1 MDQAELLQTLESS
14 ITRIKPL
21 FPGTT
26 CYPLS
31 TAKKDK
37 NKKGLFEQEF
47 QSETHQ
53 LEKIFEI
60 TGTPSA
66 EDIECMEDGPMKA
79 VIDPTGIEKQFLAN
93 LDRIEPQ
100 DLKTILPSATDD
112 AIELL
117 NEMLQFSKY
126 SGSI

>member
-1 MDQAELLQTLESS
+1 MKQAELLQTLESS
-14 ITRIKPL
+14 VTRIRPL

-37 NKKGLFEQEF
+37 NKKELFEREF

-60 TGTPSA
+60 IGTPSI
-66 EDIECMEDGPMKA
+66 EDIKCMENGPMKT
-79 VIDPTGIEKQFLAN
+79 VMNEIGGEDQFLEN
-93 LDRIEPQ
+93 LDPIKPQ
-100 DLKTILPSATDD
+100 DLKAVLPSAPDD
-112 AIELL
+112 AIDLL
-117 NEMLQFSKY
+117 NDMLQFSTFVD
-126 SGSI
+126 SL

>member
-1 MDQAELLQTLESS
+1 
-14 ITRIKPL
+14 
-21 FPGTT
+21 
-26 CYPLS
+26 
-31 TAKKDK
+31 
-37 NKKGLFEQEF
+37 
-47 QSETHQ
+47 
-53 LEKIFEI
+53 
-60 TGTPSA
+60 
-66 EDIECMEDGPMKA
+66 MEDGPMKA